1 MMLKAVSELLRSRR
15 IEGWLV
21 GGSVRDRE
29 LGCYSPDLDLVVVAD
44 AAVVAREIAKV
55 LDAPWFTLSERHGA
69 CRVMARDG
77 HVDVATLRG
86 GSIWD
91 DLAQRDFTV
100 NAMAVPLGG
109 AEVAGSLGA
118 NEIVDPFDGLAHL
131 RERRLVAVSDRIFE
145 DDPLRLM
152 RAPRFAHVL
161 ELELDVGL
169 AQAVRA
175 EAAAL
180 ARAASERVATEMVL
194 TLAEGRAAEAVRRW
208 DDLGLLEVVLPEGA
222 GEERLAPA
230 LALLE
235 RLDDVL
241 EWPVD
246 WFPNGGATLS
256 ERLGCPVDGVVPR
269 PVALRLAALL
279 HRLSTGE
286 ASEAGRRLKLSREMV
301 ELLQAVTGYF
311 RGGCSL
317 PPEPAGRPAV
327 LFLWGASPWEPE
339 VILLAAASIA
349 ATMPEA
355 DTPAL
360 GDALGPA
367 REMMALWAG
376 RAIRGVPPLPLD
388 GTVLM
393 DELGLSPGPLLG
405 RVLREARLAWEAGE
419 ASTREDVLTV
429 AREALG

>member
-1 MMLKAVSELLRSRR
+1 MMLEAVSELLRSRR

-29 LGCYSPDLDLVVVAD
+29 LGRYSPELDLVVAAD
-44 AAVVAREIAKV
+44 AAVVAREIAKI

-86 GSIWD
+86 ESIRD

-100 NAMAVPLGG
+100 NAMAVPLSG
-109 AEVAGSLGA
+109 EEIAGPLGA

-131 RERRLVAVSDRIFE
+131 RKKRLVAVSDHIFE

-152 RAPRFAHVL
+152 RAARFAHVL
-161 ELELDVGL
+161 GLELDAPL

-175 EAAAL
+175 EAPAL
-180 ARAASERVATEMVL
+180 TRAASERVVTEMVL
-194 TLAEGRAAEAVRRW
+194 TLVEGRAAEAVRRW
-208 DDLGLLEVVLPEGA
+208 CDLGLLEVVLREVA
-222 GEERLAPA
+222 GEKRLAPA

-235 RLDDVL
+235 RLDDVF
-241 EWPVD
+241 ERPGD
-246 WFPNGGATLS
+246 WFPNGGGVLL
-256 ERLGCPVDGVVPR
+256 ERLDRPVAGAVAR

-279 HRLSTGE
+279 HRLSAGE
-286 ASEAGRRLKLSREMV
+286 ASEAGRRLKLSGEMV
-301 ELLQAVTGYF
+301 ELLQAAAGYF
-311 RGGCSL
+311 RGGCNL
-317 PPEPAGRPAV
+317 PPGPAGRPAV

-355 DTPAL
+355 DLPAL
-360 GDALGPA
+360 EDALGPA

-376 RAIRGVPPLPLD
+376 RATRGVPPLPLD
-388 GTVLM
+388 GTALM

-419 ASTREDVLTV
+419 APTREDVLAV
-429 AREALG
+429 ARGALG